1 MTDRESERRLNELEA
16 LRVELGLSTSR
27 DGLILD
33 SFAGQGAAPITVDI
47 GGEDLVV
54 WVPPTAK
61 LTVRQRFKEL
71 ARHEKRRA
79 AEAGNAANTSQLVGG
94 SMGAALASAGVIA
107 LATATGPLA
116 LAALIATGV
125 GGVIAA
131 GGFLAGHWMN
141 TKKFKHEE
149 RMEKFLELVEELKP

>member
-1 MTDRESERRLNELEA
+1 VTGRESDRRQKELEA
-16 LRVELGLSTSR
+16 LRIELGLPTLK
-27 DGLILD
+27 GTLVPVAPI
-33 SFAGQGAAPITVDI
+33 GQGVAPITVDI
-47 GGEDLVV
+47 GGEDMVV

-61 LTVRQRFKEL
+61 LTIRQRFKEL

-94 SMGAALASAGVIA
+94 SIGGALASAGVIA

-116 LAALIATGV
+116 LAAVIATGV

-141 TKKFKHEE
+141 IKKFQHEE